1 MENISATTPTRALT
15 IATQEKSWGQQQRL
29 QAAQSN
35 ASALL
40 ANGETAEVIRA
51 RLDLPRHVF
60 AEAYAGWQ
68 EEAMPLC
75 NLDDQTI
82 ERLIANEIGGFIRLT
97 MGRYPDT
104 ARQEFSDQL
113 LVEFA
118 EVPYSVLGA
127 ALGEA
132 RRRVSHPERLVPF
145 VFDFIEARLER
156 LRAEGEM
163 LGALDRIVRD

>member
-1 MENISATTPTRALT
+1 
-15 IATQEKSWGQQQRL
+15 
-29 QAAQSN
+29 
-35 ASALL
+35 
-40 ANGETAEVIRA
+40 
-51 RLDLPRHVF
+51 
-60 AEAYAGWQ
+60 
-68 EEAMPLC
+68 MPLC